1 MASPTPTDLTL
12 EVRAEYEKDGDT
24 VLVSCYVIDR
34 TLELGFPGLVKTGTC
49 LLLYKGNPIRSIP
62 FDKRFGNGAEGLGDF
77 IFQFSRPPA
86 TSNMQVQ
93 VDIELHPYG
102 ATNHMSRTVPVTH
115 ADVPYMPI
123 DSQPG
128 TGPGMNGELRSLKRV
143 TEELL

>member
-1 MASPTPTDLTL
+1 MAGPTPTDLTL
-12 EVRAEYEKDGDT
+12 EVRAEYEKEGDT

-34 TLELGFPGLVKTGTC
+34 ALELGFPGLVKAGTC

-86 TSNMQVQ
+86 ISDLQVQ

-102 ATNHMSRTVPVTH
+102 ATNQMSRTVPVTH
-115 ADVPYMPI
+115 STDPYIPLDGQI
-123 DSQPG
+123 G
-128 TGPGMNGELRSLKRV
+128 TGPGMNEELRSVKRV
-143 TEELL
+143 NEELL